1 MAKETQKKR
10 VLRILQDGKTLTSMD
25 GYMIGIVRLTARI
38 FDLKNDGYPIEDKW
52 MVNRHGVKYKAYY
65 LVNKNLERM
74 HLELKSET

>member
-38 FDLKNDGYPIEDKW
+38 FDLKNDGYNVQDKW
-52 MVNRHGVKYKAYY
+52 MVNRHGVKYKAYF